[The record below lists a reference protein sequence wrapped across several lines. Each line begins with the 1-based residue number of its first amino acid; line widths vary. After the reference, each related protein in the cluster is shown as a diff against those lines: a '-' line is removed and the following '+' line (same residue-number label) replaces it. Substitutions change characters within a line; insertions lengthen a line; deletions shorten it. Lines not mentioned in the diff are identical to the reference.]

1 MKKEKLHLYFVPG
14 LAASTAIFEY
24 IKLDESKYTIHLLPW
39 LIPLSKEESLENYA
53 KRMCK
58 SITEKNHVLIG
69 VSFGGIMVQEMSKI
83 SHPLKTIIISS
94 VKHHN
99 EMPLRLK
106 IAKNTRAYKL
116 TPVKA
121 LTNIEKFATYLYG
134 DTIKKRAELYQ
145 KYLSMR
151 DKKYLPWSIKNV
163 LHWKQNSENNNIIH
177 IHGNKDGI
185 FPIKNINNCIIV
197 EGGTHI
203 MILNKARKI
212 SMILEKTL
220 DAEYKQILK

>member
-1 MKKEKLHLYFVPG
+1 MKEKKLHIYFVPG
-14 LAASTAIFEY
+14 LAASISIFEY
-24 IKLDESKYTIHLLPW
+24 IKLSEEAYEIHLLPW
-39 LIPLSKEESLENYA
+39 LVPLTKEESIENYA

-83 SHPLKTIIISS
+83 SHPLKTVIISS
-94 VKHHN
+94 VKHHD
-99 EMPLRLK
+99 EFPLRLK

-116 TPVKA
+116 TPIKA
-121 LTNIEKFATYLYG
+121 INNIEKFAEYLYG
-134 DTIKKRAELYQ
+134 DAIKKRAELYK

-151 DKKYLPWSIKNV
+151 DDKYLPWAIKNV
-163 LHWKQNSENNNIIH
+163 LHWKQNSDNKNIIH

-197 EGGTHI
+197 DEGTHI
-203 MILNKARKI
+203 MILNKAKKI
-212 SMILEKTL
+212 NLILEEVL
-220 DAEYKQILK
+220 EIII